1 MIDAE
6 TIFRKG
12 CKCEAAQNRGVKQTE
27 KSDSHR
33 GFWPLFRIETKN
45 ER

>member
-27 KSDSHR
+27 KI
-33 GFWPLFRIETKN
+33 GFAPGFLTAFPH
-45 ER
+45 

>member
-12 CKCEAAQNRGVKQTE
+12 CKCEAAQNRGVKQME
-27 KSDSHR
+27 KSGSHR
-33 GFWPLFRIETKN
+33 DFWPLFRIETKK

>member
-12 CKCEAAQNRGVKQTE
+12 CKCEAAQNKGVKQTE
-27 KSDSHR
+27 KSGSHR
-33 GFWPLFRIETKN
+33 SFWPLFRIETKN